1 MTTGRS
7 TVSSCAACAPL
18 AGNPSDRY
26 GGALVAMPL
35 TDLTAMAAL
44 REAGGEFTHRSSD
57 PELVAIVEAT
67 VATYAERGA
76 ELPPVELSLSTNI
89 PPGVGLGRTA
99 ALVIATL
106 RSLAA
111 FDGRRSW
118 PADDLAATALAVL
131 HGLGADAA
139 PGDVL
144 VQAHARPLSMTF
156 GPDVVEPLALPDEL
170 APFVAW
176 SADDTTAIGASID
189 AARTSQRSLRR
200 RFEGGDPD
208 VVAAMGELRVQA
220 GRSTRHPELRREAA
234 RRRDAP
240 HPRGS
245 APDHRRVT
253 HRASPDRNRPQRRRR
268 GELHGFRQ
276 VGDRARATRRAP
288 RDRRRRLRVGRRTRD
303 NARVGRS
310 GPFDGSRGRR
320 WCR

>member
-189 AARTSQRSLRR
+189 AAPRTSQRSLRR

-220 GRSTRHPELRREAA
+220 GRA
-234 RRRDAP
+234 RRGILSSDVKLLADAM
-240 HPRGS
+240 
-245 APDHRRVT
+245 HRTLAVRLRITDV
-253 HRASPDRNRPQRRRR
+253 SPT
-268 GELHGFRQ
+268 E
-276 VGDRARATRRAP
+276 
-288 RDRRRRLRVGRRTRD
+288 RRLIEIGRSAGAVVNCTGSGRSVIGLARHAEHLEIVAAAYESAG
-303 NARVGRS
+303 ARVITLA
-310 GPFDGSRGRR
+310 
-320 WCR
+320 